1 MAVSTPVNSGY
12 TIING
17 STTGSNGSKVN
28 TWVEYKVLSQ
38 SIANNQSTV
47 RVVLYSQATFDS
59 STAHTVTRQFGYVQV
74 GSDQQYYTMTGGY
87 DFDNKKLNKFA
98 DHTFT
103 VSHNADGTKT
113 VTIKGAWSDS
123 GWSSYITGG
132 SASASVSLPTIP
144 QYATANISLGS
155 RTETSLTVNWSTDQT
170 IDYLWY
176 STNGGTNYTALGSV
190 NATSGSFTITG
201 LTANTSYSVKIKVRN
216 KQSQLQSESGA
227 STFTTYSYPYA
238 NSMPSFVIGNK
249 VTLGF
254 FNPLGRSFTFYVI
267 LNGTQISN
275 SWTISGTSYS
285 GIDGSST
292 LTQLY
297 NCIPNNKSATY
308 QIKCVYSGNTVTK
321 TGGTASVN
329 ESTNKPTIGAFT
341 YADTNSTTSA
351 ITQNTAKI
359 VQGLSK
365 VTYYATGLSAKNGAD
380 ISSAKVA
387 IMGQT
392 INLSVS
398 GSSASGGGGTSSI
411 VNSGTAVDAR
421 LTVTDSR
428 GISQY
433 VDITLDMVA
442 YSNPSAIIT
451 LERHNNYYSET
462 DLKADADYVTIGTNA
477 ITITYKAKKKGT
489 SSWTVTGSLSDNVTS
504 VITLDNTSA
513 WDVQVAVSD
522 SFGGSTTYN
531 RSVQR
536 GMPIVYFDRLR
547 ESVGIN
553 CFPAYDQSLEV
564 NGLNLLNGL
573 VYKGT
578 LTSANDLDSITDTGL
593 YYIGSSVPSNAPDM
607 AHAYTILLVVNPVG
621 NALKQQ
627 IYIRPSLAQGY
638 TQMAMREQSGNP
650 LTWLGWKYINDMSY
664 GKGIHQISANSD
676 LNSITE
682 TGVYFCSTSADTQSL
697 SHSPYTEGIW
707 VDGTT
712 GFRLEMYSTTGSGYG
727 LQILYTHN
735 VHQRTYIRSLNGSTW
750 RPWYRVITDDEI
762 YYRNADTLSIT
773 SYTNLNGFITS
784 STKSVS
790 FSFYTP
796 KSLAN
801 ISTIT
806 VTAFT
811 GTIRGGSGYLDGQ
824 TSAYDWLADASY
836 TLTATKMSDNMIRI
850 VCTKTSAY
858 TNVTNNTPVSYYGS
872 VGLAFSTT

>member
-59 STAHTVTRQFGYVQV
+59 STAHTVTRQFGYVQI

-123 GWSSYITGG
+123 GWSTYITGG

-238 NSMPSFVIGNK
+238 NSMPSFTIGNK

-329 ESTNKPTIGAFT
+329 ESANKPSVSSFT

-365 VTYYATGLSAKNGAD
+365 VTYYATGLSAKNGAS

-398 GSSASGGGGTSSI
+398 GSSASGGGGSTSI
-411 VNSGTAVDAR
+411 VNSGTAVNAV

-428 GISQY
+428 GITQTVSSQ
-433 VDITLDMVA
+433 LDMVA
-442 YSNPSAIIT
+442 YSNPTAIIT

-477 ITITYKAKKKGT
+477 ITITYKAKKTGT
-489 SSWTVTGSLSDNVTS
+489 STWTVTGSLSDNVTS

-553 CFPAYDQSLEV
+553 CFPANDQSLEV
-564 NGLNLLNGL
+564 NGYDLGHSMIFRSN
-573 VYKGT
+573 
-578 LTSANDLDSITDTGL
+578 LTSSNDLDTLYGKYNQGY
-593 YYIGSSVPSNAPDM
+593 YYINGSTPSNSPFTSSSVW
-607 AHAYTILLVVNPVG
+607 TILVVIG
-621 NALKQQ
+621 
-627 IYIRPSLAQGY
+627 STGGY
-638 TQMAMREQSGNP
+638 TQQFFVDNRGGNYPFIWMRQRSGNP
-650 LTWLGWKYINDMSY
+650 QQWGSWVGAPKYESLFYKSGDTSSPNSY
-664 GKGIHQISANSD
+664 IAHGYLSESGKRLRFQVELAKKRN
-676 LNSITE
+676 NVT
-682 TGVYFCSTSADTQSL
+682 TSL
-697 SHSPYTEGIW
+697 STLKINAY
-707 VDGTT
+707 
-712 GFRLEMYSTTGSGYG
+712 GSAGYCIG
-727 LQILYTHN
+727 
-735 VHQRTYIRSLNGSTW
+735 
-750 RPWYRVITDDEI
+750 
-762 YYRNADTLSIT
+762 T
-773 SYTNLNGFITS
+773 SYISGGKDVLN
-784 STKSVS
+784 
-790 FSFYTP
+790 
-796 KSLAN
+796 
-801 ISTIT
+801 
-806 VTAFT
+806 
-811 GTIRGGSGYLDGQ
+811 D
-824 TSAYDWLADASY
+824 
-836 TLTATKMSDNMIRI
+836 
-850 VCTKTSAY
+850 SAY
-858 TNVTNNTPVSYYGS
+858 TVTVAPISDFVVRIQVDRTTAFNGTNNTPIIVELNS
-872 VGLAFSTT
+872 VTFSFS

>member
-59 STAHTVTRQFGYVQV
+59 STAHTVTRQFGYVQI

-238 NSMPSFVIGNK
+238 NSMPSFTIGNK

-329 ESTNKPTIGAFT
+329 ESTNKPTIGTFT

-365 VTYYATGLSAKNGAD
+365 VTYYATGLSAKNGAS

-433 VDITLDMVA
+433 VDIQLDMVA

-462 DLKADADYVTIGTNA
+462 DIKADANYLSIGTNA
-477 ITITYKAKKKGT
+477 VTITYKAKKKGT

-504 VITLDNTSA
+504 VITLDNTYA
-513 WDVQVAVSD
+513 WDVQVILSD

-553 CFPAYDQSLEV
+553 CFPQHDQSLEV
-564 NGLNLLNGL
+564 NGVMAQSLFAIRGVEIPANADLNNYTTAG
-573 VYKGT
+573 VYYCSS
-578 LTSANDLDSITDTGL
+578 SAN
-593 YYIGSSVPSNAPDM
+593 
-607 AHAYTILLVVNPVG
+607 
-621 NALKQQ
+621 
-627 IYIRPSLAQGY
+627 
-638 TQMAMREQSGNP
+638 
-650 LTWLGWKYINDMSY
+650 
-664 GKGIHQISANSD
+664 
-676 LNSITE
+676 
-682 TGVYFCSTSADTQSL
+682 TQSL
-697 SHSPYTEGIW
+697 SHTPYTEGIW
-707 VDGTT
+707 IDGTT
-712 GFRLEMYSTTGSGYG
+712 GFRLEVYITTGTGYG

-735 VHQRTYIRSLNGSTW
+735 VVQRTYIRSLNAGIW
-750 RPWYRVITDDEI
+750 RAWHRIIGDDEI
-762 YYRNADTLSIT
+762 YYRNSDTLSIT

-784 STKSVS
+784 STTSVS

-806 VTAFT
+806 VTAFK
-811 GTIRGGSGYLDGQ
+811 GTLRGGSGYLDGQ
-824 TSAYDWLADASY
+824 TSAYDWLADTSY

-872 VGLAFSTT
+872 VGLSFSTT

>member
-1 MAVSTPVNSGY
+1 MAISKPKNSGY
-12 TIING
+12 SVILG
-17 STTGSNGSKVN
+17 STTGSNGSKVD
-28 TWVEYKVLSQ
+28 TWLEYKVLSQ
-38 SIANNQSTV
+38 SIDNNTSQV
-47 RVVLYSQATFDS
+47 RVILYSQADFDS

-123 GWSSYITGG
+123 GWSTYITGG

-201 LTANTSYSVKIKVRN
+201 LTANTSYSVMIKVRN

-238 NSMPSFVIGNK
+238 NSMPSFTIGNK

-254 FNPLGRSFTFYVI
+254 FNPLGRSFTFYLI
-267 LNGTQISN
+267 LNGTQIAN

-329 ESTNKPTIGAFT
+329 ESANKPSVSSFT
-341 YADTNSTTSA
+341 YADTNSTTA
-351 ITQNTAKI
+351 NITQNTAKI

-365 VTYYATGLSAKNGAD
+365 VTYYATGLSAKNGAS

-398 GSSASGGGGTSSI
+398 GSSASGGGGSTSI
-411 VNSGTAVDAR
+411 VNSGTAVNAE

-428 GISQY
+428 GITQTVSTQ
-433 VDITLDMVA
+433 LDMVA
-442 YSNPSAIIT
+442 YSNPTAIIT

-462 DLKADADYVTIGTNA
+462 DLKVDADYVTIGTNA
-477 ITITYKAKKKGT
+477 VTITYKAKVKGT
-489 SSWTVTGSLSDNVTS
+489 SSWTATGSLSDNVTS
-504 VITLDNTSA
+504 VITLDNTYA

-536 GMPIVYFDRLR
+536 GMPIVYFDRLK

-553 CFPAYDQSLEV
+553 CFPANDHSLEV
-564 NGLNLLNGL
+564 NGTDVWIMPYTMAPTQITANTDLD
-573 VYKGT
+573 T
-578 LTSANDLDSITDTGL
+578 LTEAGA
-593 YYIGSSVPSNAPDM
+593 YYCSN
-607 AHAYTILLVVNPVG
+607 
-621 NALKQQ
+621 
-627 IYIRPSLAQGY
+627 
-638 TQMAMREQSGNP
+638 
-650 LTWLGWKYINDMSY
+650 
-664 GKGIHQISANSD
+664 
-676 LNSITE
+676 
-682 TGVYFCSTSADTQSL
+682 STTAQSL
-697 SHSPYTEGIW
+697 LHSPYTEGIW
-707 VDGTT
+707 TGTT
-712 GFRLEMYSTTGSGYG
+712 GFRMEVYVTTGTGFG
-727 LQILYTHN
+727 VQKIVTHN
-735 VHQRTYIRSLNGSTW
+735 LNTMVFYRTYNNSSYNPWHVEMLSLYPAYPTQLTTGTGGILTLASDVTLTTNDIYRTGYIVNINARIQTSAQISGGGTIISGFPQGAGAHSYQLQFYAVNYASSSTPCRLFFNGSTGILGTVSTLASGADL
-750 RPWYRVITDDEI
+750 RVT
-762 YYRNADTLSIT
+762 
-773 SYTNLNGFITS
+773 
-784 STKSVS
+784 
-790 FSFYTP
+790 
-796 KSLAN
+796 
-801 ISTIT
+801 
-806 VTAFT
+806 FT
-811 GTIRGGSGYLDGQ
+811 YIC
-824 TSAYDWLADASY
+824 
-836 TLTATKMSDNMIRI
+836 K
-850 VCTKTSAY
+850 
-858 TNVTNNTPVSYYGS
+858 
-872 VGLAFSTT
+872 

>member
-59 STAHTVTRQFGYVQV
+59 STAHTVTRQFGYVQI

-123 GWSSYITGG
+123 GWSTYITGG

-155 RTETSLTVNWSTDQT
+155 RTETSLTVNWTTDQT

-201 LTANTSYSVKIKVRN
+201 LTANTSYSVKVKVRN

-329 ESTNKPTIGAFT
+329 ESANKPSVSSFT

-365 VTYYATGLSAKNGAD
+365 VTYYATGLSAKNGAS

-451 LERHNNYYSET
+451 VERHNNYYSET
-462 DLKADADYVTIGTNA
+462 DITVDADYVSIGTNA
-477 ITITYKAKKKGT
+477 ITIQYRTKQSG
-489 SSWTVTGSLSDNVTS
+489 GSYGAWGNLSDNVTS
-504 VITLDNTSA
+504 TVTLNNTYA
-513 WDVQVAVSD
+513 WDIQIKLTD
-522 SFGGSTTYN
+522 SFGGTTTYN
-531 RSVQR
+531 TSIAR

-553 CFPAYDQSLEV
+553 CFPQNDQSLEV

-578 LTSANDLDSITDTGL
+578 LTSADDLDNVTDTGI
-593 YYIGSSVPSNAPDM
+593 YFITSSVPLNAPLM
-607 AHAYTILLVVNPVG
+607 ASTYTIVFVIHPYG
-621 NALKQQ
+621 NFVQQ
-627 IYIRPSLAQGY
+627 LYYHTHLTQGY
-638 TQMAMREQSGNP
+638 PQFSVRQYSGNP
-650 LTWLGWKYINDMSY
+650 PSWDVWRYVNDMSF

-682 TGVYFCSTSADTQSL
+682 TGVYYCSTSADTQSL
-697 SHSPYTEGIW
+697 SHTPYTEGIW
-707 VDGTT
+707 IDGTT
-712 GFRLEMYSTTGSGYG
+712 GFRLEVYSTTGSGYG

-750 RPWYRVITDDEI
+750 RPWYRVITDDEL
-762 YYRNADTLSIT
+762 YYRNSDTLSIT

-784 STKSVS
+784 STTSVS

-806 VTAFT
+806 VTAFK
-811 GTIRGGSGYLDGQ
+811 GTLRGGSGYLDGQ
-824 TSAYDWLADASY
+824 TSAYDWFADASY
-836 TLTATKMSDNMIRI
+836 TLTASKMTDNMIRI

-858 TNVTNNTPVSYYGS
+858 SNVTNNTPVSYYGS
-872 VGLAFSTT
+872 LGLSFSTT

>member
-1 MAVSTPVNSGY
+1 MAISKPKNSGY
-12 TIING
+12 SVILG
-17 STTGSNGSKVN
+17 STTGSNGSKVD
-28 TWVEYKVLSQ
+28 TWIEYKVLSQ
-38 SIANNQSTV
+38 SIDNNTSEV
-47 RVVLYSQATFDS
+47 RVILYSQADFDS
-59 STAHTVTRQFGYVQV
+59 STAHTVTRQFGYVQI

-103 VSHNADGTKT
+103 ISHNANGTKT

-123 GWSSYITGG
+123 GWSSFITGG

-144 QYATANISLGS
+144 RYATANISLGS

-176 STNGGTNYTALGSV
+176 STNGGSSYTALGSV

-238 NSMPSFVIGNK
+238 NSMPSFTIGNK

-308 QIKCVYSGNTVTK
+308 QIKCVYSGNTITK

-329 ESTNKPTIGAFT
+329 ETTTKPIIGSLT
-341 YADTNSTTSA
+341 YADTNNTTAS

-365 VTYYATGLSAKNGAD
+365 VTYYASQLSARAGASL
-380 ISSAKVA
+380 SSAKVTV
-387 IMGQT
+387 MGQD
-392 INLSVS
+392 INLTLS
-398 GSSASGGGGTSSI
+398 GSSATGGGGSTSI
-411 VNSGTAVDAR
+411 VNSATPVNATMT
-421 LTVTDSR
+421 LTDSR
-428 GISQY
+428 GVSDT
-433 VDITLDMVA
+433 VDIELDMVA
-442 YSNPSAIIT
+442 YSNPTAIIT
-451 LERHNNYYSET
+451 LDRHNNYYSET
-462 DLKADADYVTIGTNA
+462 DIKADANYLSIGTNA
-477 ITITYKAKKKGT
+477 VTITYKAKKKGT

-504 VITLDNTSA
+504 VITLDNTYA

-536 GMPIVYFDRLR
+536 GMPIVYFDRLK

-553 CFPAYDQSLEV
+553 CFPQNDQSLEV
-564 NGLNLLNGL
+564 NGVKAQSLFAIRGDEQIPANADLNNYTTAG
-573 VYKGT
+573 VYYCSS
-578 LTSANDLDSITDTGL
+578 SAN
-593 YYIGSSVPSNAPDM
+593 
-607 AHAYTILLVVNPVG
+607 
-621 NALKQQ
+621 
-627 IYIRPSLAQGY
+627 
-638 TQMAMREQSGNP
+638 
-650 LTWLGWKYINDMSY
+650 
-664 GKGIHQISANSD
+664 
-676 LNSITE
+676 
-682 TGVYFCSTSADTQSL
+682 TQSL
-697 SHSPYTEGIW
+697 SHTPYTEGIW
-707 VDGTT
+707 IDGTT
-712 GFRLEMYSTTGSGYG
+712 GFRLEVYITTGTGYG

-735 VHQRTYIRSLNGSTW
+735 VVQRTYVRSLNGGTW
-750 RPWYRVITDDEI
+750 RAWHRIIGDDEV
-762 YYRNADTLSIT
+762 YYRNSDTLSIT
-773 SYTNLNGFITS
+773 TYTNLNGFITS
-784 STKSVS
+784 STTSVS

-806 VTAFT
+806 VTAFK
-811 GTIRGGSGYLDGQ
+811 GTLRGGSGYLDGQ
-824 TSAYDWLADASY
+824 TSAYDWYADASY
-836 TLTATKMSDNMIRI
+836 TLTATKITDNMIRI

-858 TNVTNNTPVSYYGS
+858 SNVTNNTPVSYYGS
-872 VGLAFSTT
+872 LGLSFSTT